1 MARLTKR
8 EILVFVIS
16 VIVLA
21 PLVFW
26 GVLFMLGLFFDEPD
40 PLDHAAG
47 TDETTIQ
54 QPQ

>member
-21 PLVFW
+21 PFVFW
-26 GVLFMLGLFFDEPD
+26 GVLFLLGLFFDE
-40 PLDHAAG
+40 LELLEHAAG
-47 TDETTIQ
+47 A